1 MREAY
6 LGERFVST
14 PVYDRQHF
22 GADAVVQG
30 PAILVQDD
38 STTVVHPGQT
48 ARVVALGQIE
58 IRSN

>member
-1 MREAY
+1 ME
-6 LGERFVST
+6 
-14 PVYDRQHF
+14 
-22 GADAVVQG
+22 ADAVVQG

-48 ARVVALGQIE
+48 ARVVDFGQIE